1 MEKANN
7 LKVSILG
14 KPYQVVTDEAQENI
28 LEASQLVDGM
38 MREKTKGFPT
48 TNESK
53 IAVVTALE
61 LATELGKCKKSLKAF
76 EDRLVELDGL
86 LELALQ

>member
-14 KPYQVVTDEAQENI
+14 KPYQVITDEAQENI

-38 MREKTKGFPT
+38 MKEKTKGFPV
-48 TNESK
+48 TNEAK

-61 LATELGKCKKSLKAF
+61 LATELGKCKKSLTTF
-76 EDRLVELDGL
+76 ESRVIKLDGL